1 MVAEVTSQ
9 QPDVTKFLL
18 QNRSSW
24 QQTLVTAA
32 DPDTFGRMSHT
43 PMLLHVPMMTS
54 IVM

>member
-1 MVAEVTSQ
+1 MRCI
-9 QPDVTKFLL
+9 
-18 QNRSSW
+18 QNCVRSIPELKAV

-43 PMLLHVPMMTS
+43 RMLLHVPMMTA